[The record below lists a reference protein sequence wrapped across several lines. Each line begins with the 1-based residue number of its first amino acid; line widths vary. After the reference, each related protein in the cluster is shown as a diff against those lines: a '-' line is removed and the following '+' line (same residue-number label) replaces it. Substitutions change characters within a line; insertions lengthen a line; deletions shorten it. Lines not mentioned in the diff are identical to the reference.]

1 MKTLA
6 NCINEN
12 FKLGKHTNPE
22 QKDPILANMTF
33 IEDDETFDYYFEPC
47 RLRDIESEIDNA
59 VTYTLQTNTMRLSKS
74 EWEEYDKL
82 INLLKTYT
90 IYDCED
96 DDSVYEIV
104 NKLKLK
110 ENFVF
115 YEYTDSEDSVIVK
128 YYVSDKCVVVIILND
143 LNDTF
148 KYYFATK

>member
-12 FKLGKHTNPE
+12 FKLGKNTNPE
-22 QKDPILANMTF
+22 QKDPILSAVTF
-33 IEDDETFDYYFEPC
+33 LEDGETFDDYFEAC
-47 RLRDIESEIDNA
+47 KLRDVESEIDDA
-59 VTYTLQTNTMRLSKS
+59 VTYTLRSDTMRLSES
-74 EWEEYDKL
+74 EWEEYNKL
-82 INLLKTYT
+82 INLLKNYT

-96 DDSVYEIV
+96 DDSMYEIV

-115 YEYTDSEDSVIVK
+115 YEYSNSEYSVVVK

>member
-12 FKLGKHTNPE
+12 FKLGKNTNTE
-22 QKDPILANMTF
+22 QKDPILASMTF
-33 IEDDETFDYYFEPC
+33 IEDDETIEDYFEQC
-47 RLRDIESEIDNA
+47 RLRDVESAIDDA
-59 VTYTLQTNTMRLSKS
+59 VTYTLRSDTMRLSES
-74 EWEEYDKL
+74 EWEEYNKL
-82 INLLKTYT
+82 MNLLKNYT

-115 YEYTDSEDSVIVK
+115 YEYTDSEYSVVVK